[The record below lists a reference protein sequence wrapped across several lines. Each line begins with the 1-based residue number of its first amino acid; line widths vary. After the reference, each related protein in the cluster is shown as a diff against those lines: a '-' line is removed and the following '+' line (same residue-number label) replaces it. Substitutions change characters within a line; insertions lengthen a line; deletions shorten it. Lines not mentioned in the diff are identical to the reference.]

1 MLEKELLKRM
11 KVSIVTVS
19 YNAEKTIAD
28 TVNSV
33 LSQSYHDIEY
43 IIVDGASK
51 DKTLEVLE
59 TFEKGKFKLISEPDK
74 GLYDAMNKGLGLATG
89 DIIGILNADDVFSEN
104 GVVQEV
110 VNKMNDS
117 GADCLY
123 SDLNYVKDDLK
134 TIVRKW
140 VSGNYVKGAFK
151 KGWMPPH
158 PTFYVKRECYEKYG
172 TFNLDFKTSA
182 DYELMLRFIH
192 KHELSV
198 VYLPKTTILMRV
210 GGQSNASIKNRIRA
224 NKEDRAAWKVNG
236 LKAGNLTF
244 IRKPLSK
251 IKQFVKK

>member
-1 MLEKELLKRM
+1 M
-11 KVSIVTVS
+11 KVSIITVS
-19 YNAEKTIAD
+19 YNAEKTISD

-33 LSQSYHDIEY
+33 LTQTYKNVEY

-51 DKTLEVLE
+51 DNTLNILNS
-59 TFEKGKFKLISEPDK
+59 FEPGSFQLISESDN
-74 GLYDAMNKGLGLATG
+74 GLYDAMNKGVAMATG
-89 DIIGILNADDVFSEN
+89 DIIGILNADDVFADSKVIE
-104 GVVQEV
+104 EV
-110 VNKMNDS
+110 VNQMETS

-123 SDLNYVKDDLK
+123 SDLIYVKEDLK

-140 VSGNYVKGAFK
+140 ESGEYQKGAFK

-158 PTFYVKRECYEKYG
+158 PTFYVKKECYEKYG
-172 TFNLDFKTSA
+172 AFNLDFRTSA

-192 KHELSV
+192 KNEVSV
-198 VYLPKTTILMRV
+198 TYLPRTTILMRV
-210 GGQSNASIKNRIRA
+210 GGQSNASIKNRIKA

-236 LKAGNLTF
+236 LKPGSLTF